1 MQALIKRYP
10 VVFPD
15 SDTLSKKAAA
25 DLDTIGEMRSDGQ
38 GEAMP
43 HEFHE
48 LIRDLLAKDQN
59 ERLGSEDFLDEF
71 QSHSYFK
78 TY

>member
-15 SDTLSKKAAA
+15 DNEAQLKQTHDTL
-25 DLDTIGEMRSDGQ
+25 GEMRADGQ
-38 GEAMP
+38 GEVMP
-43 HEFHE
+43 HELHE
-48 LIRDLLAKDQN
+48 LIRDLLAKDPTQ
-59 ERLGSEDFLDEF
+59 RLGSEDFLDEF
-71 QSHSYFK
+71 ENHSYFK

>member
-15 SDTLSKKAAA
+15 DETAAA
-25 DLDTIGEMRSDGQ
+25 PTTQDTIGEMHGQ

-48 LIRDLLAKDQN
+48 LVRDMLAKDSH

-71 QSHSYFK
+71 VNHSYFR

>member
-15 SDTLSKKAAA
+15 DETDLQKKKHE
-25 DLDTIGEMRSDGQ
+25 DPFDSIGEMRGQ
-38 GEAMP
+38 VEAMP

-48 LIRDLLAKDQN
+48 LIRDLLAKDSS
-59 ERLGSEDFLDEF
+59 ERLGSEDFMEEF
-71 QSHSYFK
+71 
-78 TY
+78 